1 MNSIMV
7 LGFTVVLSMGVV
19 AVTVQN
25 AVFARALGV
34 SRLLSLV
41 DDTTSTAIFGV
52 QLTAVSVLGTLGHY
66 YLNMYVLSKLS
77 FADYIRP
84 LAVIICMSAAFLIV
98 FFFSI
103 KLTPY
108 KHVATAV
115 DMMPGAAFN
124 VTVFATILLTA
135 SNRYDLISSLVY
147 AVGSSA
153 GFILAVLL
161 VTEGQRKLRNS
172 NIPQA
177 FKGLPVTLLYLAGLA
192 LAIYGLTGFSFGY

>member
-1 MNSIMV
+1 MNSITV
-7 LGFTVVLSMGVV
+7 FGFSTVLSMGVV
-19 AVTVQN
+19 AMTVQN

-41 DDTTSTAIFGV
+41 DDTTSTAIFGI
-52 QLTAVSVLGTLGHY
+52 QLTLVTTLGTLAHY
-66 YLNMYVLSKLS
+66 YLNAHLLSRLS
-77 FADYIRP
+77 FADYLRP
-84 LAVIICMSAAFLIV
+84 LAIVVCMSAAFLIV
-98 FFFSI
+98 FFLSI

-115 DMMPGAAFN
+115 DMMPAAAFN
-124 VTVFATILLTA
+124 VTAFATILLTA
-135 SNRYDLISSLVY
+135 TSRYDLVSSLVY

-153 GFILAVLL
+153 GYILAVLL

-172 NIPQA
+172 NIPTA